1 MCVLYCSNI
10 LLRVLSNIL
19 KIIYFKSLFN
29 DIKIDGYVKLY
40 FHHCISF
47 LTNFYVFLLWIYII
61 YPFHI
66 YIYIYKL
73 SSNSSIC
80 KMRLFDFKY
89 LIKPF
94 ISFIATFIYSFFG
107 CKFLVIPFTTSD
119 NSLNNHI
126 TREKV

>member
-1 MCVLYCSNI
+1 
-10 LLRVLSNIL
+10 
-19 KIIYFKSLFN
+19 
-29 DIKIDGYVKLY
+29 
-40 FHHCISF
+40 
-47 LTNFYVFLLWIYII
+47 
-61 YPFHI
+61 
-66 YIYIYKL
+66 
-73 SSNSSIC
+73 
-80 KMRLFDFKY
+80 MRLFDFKY